1 MRRLRFALMGL
12 VAATLASAAGPQP
25 AATAEAGHPPFS
37 DVQHWVKVFEDESRR
52 EWQKPREVLDSLGIF
67 EGDTVADLGAG
78 TGYFTGMLTSYV
90 GATGK
95 VYAVDLEQALLDY
108 IKTRG
113 DGRQE
118 VITPVLAAPD
128 DPKLPAGGV
137 DLILVVN
144 TWHHIENRSKYLRKL
159 AAALS
164 PEGRVALIDY
174 RAGELPVGP
183 PPEEKLSRETV
194 IAEFEKAKWSF
205 VADSVMLPH
214 QYFLIFHP
222 PRKR

>member
-1 MRRLRFALMGL
+1 MRRLFALTGL
-12 VAATLASAAGPQP
+12 VAVTLASAGGDEPAP
-25 AATAEAGHPPFS
+25 AAHAGQPPFR

-52 EWQKPREVLDSLGIF
+52 EWQKPREVLDTLGIF

-78 TGYFTGMLTSYV
+78 TGYFTGILTSHV

-95 VYAVDLEQALLDY
+95 VYAVDLEQALLDH
-108 IKTRG
+108 IKTRS

-118 VITPVLAAPD
+118 VITPILAAPD
-128 DPKLPAGGV
+128 DPKLPASGV

-159 AAALS
+159 AAALT

-194 IAEFEKAKWSF
+194 IAEFEKAKWSL
-205 VADSVMLPH
+205 VADSVMLPY

-222 PRKR
+222 PAKH